1 MQGTSDK
8 LMSNLDIYPT
18 ILDLLNIEY
27 DKEKLHGKTLEDF
40 GGEQRKE
47 VMTESYHPNQTY
59 KAVIYTRD
67 FQFYFE
73 TEDSVD
79 NYGRVDL
86 EHFKTD
92 LIKLNDDLK
101 DTDIEEIINYYTN
114 WILKKRAILQK

>member
-40 GGEQRKE
+40 GGKQRKE

-92 LIKLNDDLK
+92 LIKLNDNLK
-101 DTDIEEIINYYTN
+101 DTDIEKIIDFYSN
-114 WILKKRAILQK
+114 WILEKRAILQK